1 MTLTARYKNNIE
13 ELCLCALR
21 RIKLGRPYGF
31 GSALNLFW
39 NADLQMIAG
48 RRPWLLMRRRTRR
61 RGRPRVLMSVRTAT
75 RNFDL
80 QLAIATLQLPAP
92 GDWNEFRTLPVV
104 YGGNR
109 ADFFVALA
117 RQASVPQK

>member
-1 MTLTARYKNNIE
+1 MP
-13 ELCLCALR
+13 LCLE

-61 RGRPRVLMSVRTAT
+61 RGRPRVLISVRTAT

-80 QLAIATLQLPAP
+80 QLAIRPSNYPPPEIGT
-92 GDWNEFRTLPVV
+92 NSEHFR
-104 YGGNR
+104 
-109 ADFFVALA
+109 
-117 RQASVPQK
+117 

>member
-1 MTLTARYKNNIE
+1 MTLTARYENNIE

-61 RGRPRVLMSVRTAT
+61 RGRPRVLISVRTAT

-92 GDWNEFRTLPVV
+92 ALFRLERIRTLPVV

-117 RQASVPQK
+117 PVR